1 MIHEQ
6 FNTDNMRKINE
17 DDFVSY
23 TIAGN
28 GWNVTVPTFKKALKQ
43 WDEIPHGTLYGNKP
57 NGDRAVIDSR
67 EPAN

>member
-1 MIHEQ
+1 
-6 FNTDNMRKINE
+6 MRKINE

-28 GWNVTVPTFKKALKQ
+28 GWNVTVPTLKKALKQ

-67 EPAN
+67 EPVNK

>member
-1 MIHEQ
+1 
-6 FNTDNMRKINE
+6 MRKINE

-28 GWNVTVPTFKKALKQ
+28 GWTVTVPTLKKALKQ

>member
-1 MIHEQ
+1 
-6 FNTDNMRKINE
+6 MRKINE

-28 GWNVTVPTFKKALKQ
+28 GWKVTVPTLKKALKQ

-57 NGDRAVIDSR
+57 NGDCAVIDSR
-67 EPAN
+67 EPVNK